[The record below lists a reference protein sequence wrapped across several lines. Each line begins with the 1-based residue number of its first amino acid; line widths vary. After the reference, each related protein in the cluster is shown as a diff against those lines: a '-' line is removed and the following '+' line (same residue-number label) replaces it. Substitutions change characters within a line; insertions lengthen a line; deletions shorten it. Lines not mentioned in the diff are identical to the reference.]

1 MQVYML
7 QKYARDFIFYKGK
20 VGKKEK
26 EWKTKEIVLMDSKVL
41 IKPAMVTRMLINMKC
56 KYDLGIT
63 WRWSPALE
71 CNERGSTAL

>member
-1 MQVYML
+1 
-7 QKYARDFIFYKGK
+7 
-20 VGKKEK
+20 
-26 EWKTKEIVLMDSKVL
+26 MDSKVL
-41 IKPAMVTRMLINMKC
+41 IKPAIVTRMLINMKC